1 MIVKRENK
9 WLVMDSSGKKVLG
22 THYSKEEAKDQLAAI
37 EISKKR
43 RSVEE
48 SSNLLN
54 NSMTNLTNY
63 YRNICEQLKDQIV
76 ILEKKV
82 KEEKQKKGHSKSD
95 KKADKDYDGDGKVES
110 GSDEY
115 LGSRSNAIKKAIAK
129 REGKELK
136 ESYLTEANLGSE
148 SGRRAYREKR
158 LRDSEK
164 LYGDSKK
171 MPGPR
176 FNLYDGPFR
185 VGGGGGY
192 KFYGPGRE
200 NPDESD
206 MNYLPTADEMKYIRD
221 QAAKGLDPSGRPL
234 KTKTETETK
243 TPESKPDDTLDSLRS
258 KARDIGGV
266 PLPEPQDDIDRLR
279 AKGRNI
285 GGVEPPA
292 DIAQKPRI
300 GSQRTTDVFA
310 GTASGSKASL
320 GKVSPKIE
328 PTKAG
333 GNFSPLSSSSNT
345 TMSLADTATA
355 ASLPP
360 NLKRFDM
367 RTAANDFLNTIRRGP
382 RLFENAENQNIQE
395 ALKAISG
402 NNTLS
407 SPSVRYNGVNE
418 KSYLVDAVVNK
429 LNNGT
434 KFEKQG

>member
-1 MIVKRENK
+1 MIVKKENK

-43 RSVEE
+43 RNVEE

-63 YRNICEQLKDQIV
+63 YRNICEQLKEQIV

-82 KEEKQKKGHSKSD
+82 KEEKKKKEHSKSD

-115 LGSRSNAIKKAIAK
+115 LGSRSNAIKKAVAK

-136 ESYLTEANLGSE
+136 EARYNPETGKVERSGSMFN
-148 SGRRAYREKR
+148 REF
-158 LRDSEK
+158 S
-164 LYGDSKK
+164 
-171 MPGPR
+171 
-176 FNLYDGPFR
+176 LYDKM
-185 VGGGGGY
+185 GGGY
-192 KFYGPGRE
+192 KFYGPGRA

-206 MNYLPTADEMKYIRD
+206 MDYMPTSDELKYIKD
-221 QAAKGLDPSGRPL
+221 MAAKGLDPSGKPL
-234 KTKTETETK
+234 NKPTVK
-243 TPESKPDDTLDSLRS
+243 PESKPEDTLD
-258 KARDIGGV
+258 A
-266 PLPEPQDDIDRLR
+266 LR
-279 AKGRNI
+279 AKGRDI

-292 DIAQKPRI
+292 DIANRRIESPQKTP
-300 GSQRTTDVFA
+300 DVFA

-320 GKVSPKIE
+320 GRVSPKIE

-333 GNFSPLSSSSNT
+333 GNFASLSPSSSASP
-345 TMSLADTATA
+345 MSMADTATA

-360 NLKRFDM
+360 NLKGFNVLS
-367 RTAANDFLNTIRRGP
+367 AASDFLNTIRRGP
-382 RLFENAENQNIQE
+382 RLFENTENQNIQE
-395 ALKAISG
+395 AMKAISG

-407 SPSVRYNGVNE
+407 APSVRYNGVNE
-418 KSYLVDAVVNK
+418 KSSLVDAVVNK
-429 LNNGT
+429 LSNGT